1 MRTSYYLFS
10 ITLLLTAASCSHH
23 ATDIQPVRKDLTEM
37 VFASGVLE
45 ADDQNNLTAQ
55 TDGYIIQLSFKEGDQ
70 VQAGQL
76 LAVIDNQQNI
86 INAHSAADLHAIASS
101 NTRPSAPALQQIQ
114 ANINA
119 AQDKLKL
126 DELQAERYKRLYAS
140 NSISRLEYE
149 NTELAASNSRETLRA
164 LQQQYDN
171 QRIAAEQQEVMQRS
185 AKEVNRVIR
194 EQNLLKAVITGKIY
208 EKKKQLGDYVRKG
221 DVIAVI
227 ANPRLIYAKLNV
239 DESNMAHVKVNQP
252 VVLRLNT
259 NKTKTYAGTVHEILP
274 SFDAASQSFLV
285 KAWFNDSL
293 DFRIIGTQLE
303 GNILVGEKKN
313 ALVIPRNY
321 LSYGNKVLLK
331 NKSEKTIQ
339 TGIVST
345 DWVEV
350 LGGISEGD
358 VLILNQKK

>member
-1 MRTSYYLFS
+1 MSTRYYLFS
-10 ITLLLTAASCSHH
+10 FALLLTITSCSNHS
-23 ATDIQPVRKDLTEM
+23 TEVKPVRKDVSQM

-55 TDGYIIQLSFKEGDQ
+55 TDGYIIQLDFKEGDH

-76 LAVIDNQQNI
+76 LAVIDNRQNI
-86 INAHSAADLHAIASS
+86 INATSAVALHSIASS
-101 NTRPSAPALQQIQ
+101 NTLPTAPALQQIQ
-114 ANINA
+114 ANIA
-119 AQDKLKL
+119 AAKDKLQL
-126 DELQAERYKRLYAS
+126 DELQAERYRRLYAS

-149 NTELAASNSRETLRA
+149 TAQLTATSSRENLRA

-171 QRIAAEQQEVMQRS
+171 QRINAEQQEVMQRS
-185 AKEVNRVIR
+185 AKEVNRVVQD
-194 EQNLLKAVITGKIY
+194 QNLLKAIITGRIY

-239 DESNMAHVKVNQP
+239 DESNMAGVKEGQP

-259 NKTKTYAGTVHEILP
+259 NKAKTYAGTVHEILP
-274 SFDAASQSFLV
+274 SFDAASQSFLI

-293 DFRIIGTQLE
+293 DFRITGTQLE

-321 LSYGNKVLLK
+321 LEYGNKVMLK
-331 NKSEKTIQ
+331 DKKEKAIQ

-350 LGGISEGD
+350 LDGLTEND